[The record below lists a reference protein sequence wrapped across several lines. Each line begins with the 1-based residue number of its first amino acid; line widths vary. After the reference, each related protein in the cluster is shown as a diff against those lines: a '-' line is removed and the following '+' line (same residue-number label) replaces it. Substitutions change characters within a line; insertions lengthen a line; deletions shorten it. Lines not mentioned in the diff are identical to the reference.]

1 MKTKLDTII
10 ESLSLSASHKR
21 DVRALFERQRLSR
34 QAKKPEHVGVRGADT
49 DERISFKTPWYDRVL
64 TPECSKMSQH
74 ECRRYFLD
82 SIR

>member
-10 ESLSLSASHKR
+10 ESLSLNASHKAE
-21 DVRALFERQRLSR
+21 VRALFERQRLSR
-34 QAKKPEHVGVRGADT
+34 QAKKPVHAGILGADT

-64 TPECSKMSQH
+64 TPDISKMSHH
-74 ECRRYFLD
+74 ECRRYFLA

>member
-10 ESLSLSASHKR
+10 DSLSLNASHKA

-34 QAKKPEHVGVRGADT
+34 QAKKPVHVGIRGADT
-49 DERISFKTPWYDRVL
+49 DERISFKTPWYDRVAS
-64 TPECSKMSQH
+64 PDSSKMSQH